1 MQKKTVCIIGLGY
14 IGLPTA
20 ALLANKGYKVQGVDI
35 VQSTV
40 DTINKGSIHIVEPE
54 LDTFV
59 KSAVNSGNLIASLT
73 PCEADIFIIAVPT
86 PFHEGF
92 VPNIDYIVSATRA
105 IAPYV
110 KEDDI
115 VILESTSPVGTTDKV
130 EEVLKENKV
139 DTSKLFIAH
148 CPERVLPGQIMRELV
163 ENDRIV
169 GGTTPEATQKTV
181 EFYKTFVSGEV
192 LSTNARTAEMAKLT
206 ENSFRDVNIA
216 FANELSIL
224 CDKFN
229 IDVWEL
235 IKLTNRHPRVNV
247 LQPGAGVGGHCIAV
261 DPWFIVHG
269 AKEANIEANIIKTAR
284 EVNTYK
290 TEWTIE
296 KIKNEA
302 LVFEK
307 ENGRKVKIACMGL
320 AFKPNIDDLRESP
333 ALYITKKLIS
343 DGLDILAVEPNIDSY
358 KDFEIVDYKKAIK
371 DADLVVFLVGHKEFK
386 GLNIED
392 NKVIDFCG
400 VNKI

>member
-1 MQKKTVCIIGLGY
+1 MNKKICVIGLGY

-20 ALLANKGYKVQGVDI
+20 ALLANRGYEVYGVDV
-35 VQSTV
+35 VQNTV
-40 DTINKGSIHIVEPE
+40 DIINRGEIHIVEPE

-59 KSAVNSGNLIASLT
+59 KNAVTSGKLKADTKPSK
-73 PCEADIFIIAVPT
+73 ADIFIIAVPT
-86 PFHEGF
+86 PFHDGF
-92 VPNIDYIVSATRA
+92 VPNIDYVMSATKS
-105 IAPYV
+105 IAPYL
-110 KEDDI
+110 EEGNI
-115 VILESTSPVGTTDKV
+115 VILESTSPVGTTDRI
-130 EEVLKENKV
+130 EEVLKKEEI
-139 DTSKLFIAH
+139 DTSKVFIAH

-169 GGTTPEATQKTV
+169 GGTTPEATAKTV

-192 LSTNARTAEMAKLT
+192 LSTDARTAEMAKLT
-206 ENSFRDVNIA
+206 ENSFRDTNIA

-261 DPWFIVHG
+261 DPWFIVHAG
-269 AKEANIEANIIKTAR
+269 GDDAKIIRTAR

-307 ENGRKVKIACMGL
+307 DNGRKAKIACMGL
-320 AFKPNIDDLRESP
+320 AFKPDIDDLRESP
-333 ALYITKKLIS
+333 SLYITRQLIAS
-343 DGLDILAVEPNIDSY
+343 NFEVLVVEPNIESFSEFD
-358 KDFEIVDYKKAIK
+358 IVDYKKAIEE
-371 DADLVVFLVGHKEFK
+371 ADLVTFLVGHKEFK
-386 GLNIED
+386 ELDVKTNL
-392 NKVIDFCG
+392 DFCG
-400 VNKI
+400 VLK